1 MIWQKIGDV
10 VDAVGQGRKQLYE
23 GKEYDYVFDVD
34 FQDGV
39 PPLKLP
45 YNVTGEQQDGILVN
59 IVLIQP
65 DNPYAAAQK
74 FLESNDLPLSY
85 IDEVVKF
92 IEKNTSGVN
101 IGTGGEDFVDPYT
114 GNLQGKAAF
123 ILVDAGSRSIK
134 VSQLGEFCSH
144 CADVVLYGPLYGRI
158 SLLRCFPSSGANGTS
173 I

>member
-10 VDAVGQGRKQLYE
+10 VDAVGQGRRQLYE

-34 FQDGV
+34 IQDGV

-45 YNVTGEQQDGILVN
+45 YNVTGEQQHDILVS
-59 IVLIQP
+59 IVLIRP
-65 DNPYAAAQK
+65 ENPYSAAQK

-101 IGTGGEDFVDPYT
+101 IGTGGEDYVDPYT
-114 GNLQGKAAF
+114 GNWQGKAVI
-123 ILVDAGSRSIK
+123 ILVDVHSRSIK
-134 VSQLGEFCSH
+134 ISQLREVCSH
-144 CADVVLYGPLYGRI
+144 CAGIVLYGPVYGHV
-158 SLLRCFPSSGANGTS
+158 SLLRCFPSGGTYNAS
-173 I
+173 F